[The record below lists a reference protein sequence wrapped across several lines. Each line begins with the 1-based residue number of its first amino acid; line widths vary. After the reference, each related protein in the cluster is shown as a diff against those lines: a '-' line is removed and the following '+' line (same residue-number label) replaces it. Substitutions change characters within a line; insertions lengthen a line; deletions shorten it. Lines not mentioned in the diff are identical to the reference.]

1 MSDIL
6 IKIVTAV
13 CFAALSIEAIR
24 GFINIVFRGRMQRIR
39 FLRGF
44 KKGRFAVIYA
54 AALPLYCLGHM
65 YAGQNLIKAFFNTIP
80 KIIELVVLKYDF
92 DSIELLLDND
102 LFYRITVYFCF
113 VMAGL
118 NVVLVTV
125 SFINQRVWEFW
136 QEAKI
141 KYCLKDRLLVFGNN
155 SQNIDVYESDKSRR
169 KAIIDKISDDD
180 RSNFYLKKIS
190 DIPVWS
196 DEEATE
202 EIFRERRIV
211 SFLKKLKAFAAKST
225 RETENIVIINTE
237 SDERNMRICRMIIE
251 KISAKTE
258 EEKERIFKTVKVFTF
273 GDLKYQGIYED
284 IESDGFGCITFINK
298 HKKIGADFIE
308 RYPLAYFMD
317 EKQIDYKTSLIKKD
331 VNINFFMLSFDKVGR
346 QIFLTSVSNNQ
357 FLTEG
362 ENGPELKKV
371 NYYIF
376 DKENAQKDKN
386 LNHNYYRYR
395 NEITDDKE
403 CNAEEYLPLPSLP
416 AAEPFCPFDVNDERF
431 YKELKKYVE
440 DENDAN
446 FVLINFGTD
455 LENIDMAQKLVEKR
469 REWGKNLVI
478 FVRTH
483 NRTKEQEALEAEG
496 CIFIGNEKEIV
507 YNIDRILSDEIHKI
521 AIMRN
526 EDYDLEYATSKPDI
540 EITDEFIAE
549 KKYESFKKWHTKM
562 HRFVRESN
570 IYAAMSIKA
579 KLNLM
584 GLDYCKEDA
593 NDEPELKEEEY
604 LEIYA
609 AGDMPRYIG
618 ETPVGKRKLVG
629 YDLNFADS
637 RRRNMAILEHY
648 RWNSYLISK
657 GFVPA
662 TKEQILN
669 EKEDGRFTNGKNY
682 ALRRHGNLT
691 TFDGLIEFRKLVA
704 ERDGVSE
711 AEKDVIKYDY
721 QILDDL
727 HYFLTQSG
735 YKIIRKK

>member
-1 MSDIL
+1 MSNII
-6 IKIVTAV
+6 IKTVTAL

-24 GFINIVFRGRMQRIR
+24 GFVNIVFKGRVQRIR

-65 YAGQNLIKAFFNTIP
+65 YAGQNIAKAFFNAVP
-80 KIIELVVLKYDF
+80 KLLELVVLKYDF
-92 DSIELLLDND
+92 DIIELLMDKD
-102 LFYRITVYFCF
+102 LFYTVTVYFCF

-136 QEAKI
+136 QEVKI
-141 KYCLKDRLLVFGNN
+141 KYCLKDRLLIIGNN
-155 SQNIDVYESDKSRR
+155 PQNVDIYKSDKIRT

-180 RSNFYLKKIS
+180 RSNFYLKEIS

-196 DEEATE
+196 DKETVE

-211 SFLKKLKAFAAKST
+211 SGLKKIMSFATKSN
-225 RETENIVIINTE
+225 RETENIVIINTG
-237 SDERNMRICRMIIE
+237 SDERNMRICRKIIE
-251 KISAKTE
+251 KISAQTE
-258 EEKERIFKTVKVFTF
+258 AEKEKTFRTVKVFVF

-298 HKKIGADFIE
+298 HKKIAADFIE

-317 EKQIDYKTSLIKKD
+317 EKQIDYNTSLIKKD
-331 VNINFFMLSFDKVGR
+331 VNINFFMLSFDNVGR

-357 FLTEG
+357 FLTDG

-376 DKENAQKDKN
+376 DKDNAHKDKN

-395 NEITDDKE
+395 NELKE
-403 CNAEEYLPLPSLP
+403 DADCDTAKYLPLPSLP
-416 AAEPFCPFDVNDERF
+416 AAEPCCPFDVNDERF

-478 FVRTH
+478 FVRIH
-483 NRTKEQEALEAEG
+483 KRTKEQEALEAEG
-496 CIFIGNEKEIV
+496 CIFIGDESGIV
-507 YNIDRILSDEIHKI
+507 YNIDRILSDRIHKI
-521 AIMRN
+521 ALMRN
-526 EDYDLEYATSKPDI
+526 EDYDLEYAVSDPDVR
-540 EITDEFIAE
+540 ITEEFIAE
-549 KKYESFKKWHTKM
+549 KKYESFKKWHTEM
-562 HRFVRESN
+562 NRFVRESN
-570 IYAAMSIKA
+570 IYAALSIKA

-584 GLDYCKEDA
+584 GLDYCEVDA
-593 NDEPELKEEEY
+593 NDEPALTEEEY
-604 LEIYA
+604 LAVYA
-609 AGDMPRYIG
+609 HGDMPEYIG
-618 ETPVGKRKLVG
+618 KTPVGGRKLIAYG
-629 YDLNFADS
+629 LDFADS

-662 TKEQILN
+662 TKEQILS
-669 EKEDGRFTNGKNY
+669 EKENGKFTNGKNY
-682 ALRRHGNLT
+682 TLRRHGNLT
-691 TFDGLIEFRKLVA
+691 TFDGLVEFRKLVA

-711 AEKDVIKYDY
+711 AKKDVIKYDY

-727 HYFLTQSG
+727 HYFLTQGG
-735 YKIIRKK
+735 YKIIIKQ

>member
-1 MSDIL
+1 MSDI
-6 IKIVTAV
+6 IITIVTAI
-13 CFAALSIEAIR
+13 CFAVLSAETVR
-24 GFINIVFRGRMQRIR
+24 GLINIIFKGRLQRIR

-44 KKGRFAVIYA
+44 KKGRFAVIYIA
-54 AALPLYCLGHM
+54 AFPVYCLGHM
-65 YAGQNLIKAFFNTIP
+65 YAGQNFIKAFFNTIP

-113 VMAGL
+113 IMAGL

-125 SFINQRVWEFW
+125 SFINQRVWEFL
-136 QEAKI
+136 QESKI
-141 KYCLKDRLLVFGNN
+141 KYCVKDRLIVFGNN
-155 SQNIDVYESDKSRR
+155 PQSIDICKSDKNRT
-169 KAIIDKISDDD
+169 KAIVDKISDAD
-180 RSNFYLKKIS
+180 RETYYLKEIS
-190 DIPVWS
+190 NISCWS
-196 DEEATE
+196 DKTTVE

-211 SFLKKLKAFAAKST
+211 SVLKKLMAFTGKSNG
-225 RETENIVIINTE
+225 ETENIVIINTD
-237 SDERNMRICRMIIE
+237 SDERNMRICRMIID
-251 KISAKTE
+251 KISAGSK
-258 EEKERIFKTVKVFTF
+258 EEKERIFKTVKVFVF

-284 IESDGFGCITFINK
+284 IESNGFGCITFVNK
-298 HKKIGADFIE
+298 YKKIGADFIE

-357 FLTEG
+357 FLAEG

-376 DKENAQKDKN
+376 DKDNAQKDKN

-395 NEITDDKE
+395 NEITDDAE

-416 AAEPFCPFDVNDERF
+416 AAEPCCPFDVNDERF

-446 FVLINFGTD
+446 YVLINFGTD

-483 NRTKEQEALEAEG
+483 KRTKEQEALEAEG
-496 CIFIGNEKEIV
+496 CIFIGDESEIV
-507 YNIDRILSDEIHKI
+507 YNIDRILSDKIRKI

-526 EDYDLEYATSKPDI
+526 EDYDLEYAASDPAVK
-540 EITDEFIAE
+540 ITDEFIAK

-570 IYAAMSIKA
+570 IYAALSIKA

-584 GLDYCKEDA
+584 GLDYCEVDA
-593 NDEPELKEEEY
+593 NDEPALTEEEY
-604 LEIYA
+604 LAVYA
-609 AGDMPRYIG
+609 EGDMPEYIG
-618 ETPVGKRKLVG
+618 KTAVGGRKLIK
-629 YDLNFADS
+629 YSLDFAPS

-648 RWNSYLISK
+648 RWNSYIISK

-669 EKEDGRFTNGKNY
+669 EQENGEFTNGKNY
-682 ALRRHGNLT
+682 TLRRHGNLT
-691 TFDGLIEFRKLVA
+691 TFDGLVEFRKLVA

-711 AEKDVIKYDY
+711 AKKDVIKYDY

-727 HYFLTQSG
+727 HYFLTQGG